1 MLGVAGCGPEEN
13 ETTHEHTFSEEW
25 TFDEEYHW
33 HEAICGH
40 DEVSGRAAHTFYGSA
55 CTVCG
60 YEKQPE
66 ATEGLGYEASPDG
79 TYCIVTGI
87 GTTTDTN
94 IVIPSEYNGMP
105 VKEIRK
111 RAFEGCD
118 SLESITIPNS
128 VASIGD
134 SAFEY
139 CTSLTSVSIGDG
151 VASIGDSAFKYCHSL
166 ANVSIGVSVAS
177 VGAQAFAWSTLLQT

>member
-1 MLGVAGCGPEEN
+1 MRKKLPTLLLIATAAACIMLGVAGCGPEEN
-13 ETTHEHTFSEEW
+13 ETAHEHTFSEEW

-33 HEAICGH
+33 HEATCGH
-40 DEVSGRAAHTFYGSA
+40 DEVSGRAAHAFDGSA

-118 SLESITIPNS
+118 SLESITIPDS
-128 VASIGD
+128 VAS
-134 SAFEY
+134 
-139 CTSLTSVSIGDG
+139 V
-151 VASIGDSAFKYCHSL
+151 GDSAFKYCHSL
-166 ANVSIGVSVAS
+166 ANVSIGDSVAS